1 MIIEVPDLMSKK
13 PFTDF
18 PKIVR
23 PLPDPLGLYLR
34 AGHNDHKTL
43 LNLLAMGKRAFC
55 GVVFDPTKHDRHR
68 ELREQV
74 LHNNLNAI
82 FDPKTL
88 RSSLPGV
95 YTDALGSLPWGKGRQ
110 HNPDDFTGISGRRLI
125 HAMAAYS
132 CDNGFT
138 QVMAPTHY
146 IAAIDDPWLNI
157 DIESTCRLRNFL
169 DSNGAAS
176 VPIIYPLTIPYRVFR
191 NADQRAG
198 LIRILQQAPVSS
210 VWLLIDGV
218 GRNSTATAVQNYIS
232 AAREFHSLGIPIVAD
247 YMGGAIGLSLLAS
260 GAVGGMTHG
269 VMLNEQLQASSW
281 RRPKRNNSKYTSRRQ
296 IYVPAIDAMLPE
308 KEAEILFSSRGAK
321 SQFGC
326 HDSSCCPRGIQD
338 MVENH
343 SRHFLYQRMAE
354 VGRLSQIPETLRPQ
368 RFLEQ
373 HVRPATDKAL
383 AATRIDWD
391 DEKITKKM
399 YKKRKDLDTLRIA
412 LGDLARRNPPRSF
425 SLHPK
430 TRVSRAN
437 R

>member
-1 MIIEVPDLMSKK
+1 MDKQ

-23 PLPDPLGLYLR
+23 PVPDPLGLYLR

-43 LNLLAMGKRAFC
+43 LNLLATGKRAFC
-55 GVVFDPTKHDRHR
+55 GVVFDPTKHERHT
-68 ELREQV
+68 ELREQI
-74 LHNNLNAI
+74 LHNNLDAI

-95 YTDALGSLPWGKGRQ
+95 YTDALGALPWGKGRQ
-110 HNPDDFTGISGRRLI
+110 HNADDFMGISGRRLVDT
-125 HAMAAYS
+125 MASYS

-146 IAAIDDPWLNI
+146 VTAIDSPWLPI
-157 DIESTCRLRNFL
+157 DIESTCRLRNVL
-169 DSNGAAS
+169 DNSGAAS
-176 VPIIYPLTIPYRVFR
+176 VPIIYPLTMHYRTLR
-191 NADQRAG
+191 NPDQRAG
-198 LIRILQQAPVSS
+198 LIRTLQQAPISS
-210 VWLLIDGV
+210 LWLLIDGL
-218 GRNSTATAVQNYIS
+218 GRNSTATGAQNYIA

-247 YMGGAIGLSLLAS
+247 HMGGAIGLSLLAF

-269 VMLNEQLQASSW
+269 VMLNEQLQAYSW
-281 RRPKRNNSKYTSRRQ
+281 KTPKKQDSIYGSRRQ
-296 IYVPAIDAMLPE
+296 IYIPAIDAMLSE

-338 MVENH
+338 MIENH
-343 SRHFLYQRMAE
+343 SRHYLHQRMAE

-373 HVRPATDKAL
+373 HLRPATDKAL
-383 AATRIDWD
+383 AATRIDWG

-399 YKKRKDLDTLRIA
+399 HKKRKDLDTLRVA
-412 LGDLARRNPPRSF
+412 LGELARRNPPRSF

-430 TRVSRAN
+430 TRVSRAS